1 MTPPTIDP
9 RLINML
15 KKSKEFL
22 EVSESK
28 IPLKKNSTVVTEA
41 LANTSSDPNYQP
53 TNNYQRAESTPIYSE
68 YDEKEM
74 LYSTPTPQRR
84 NNDVYDYSEEQLNAS
99 KMPSEI
105 KEIMAKHKLP
115 KHASPTSMYS
125 TEQLVEA
132 MGGPKK
138 QVVTETQKKPQG
150 DMITI
155 SKTQLNELVSNMVDK
170 KLLEY
175 FTKSYNKIITQE
187 TVKSTINTLIRE
199 GKIET
204 KKKPV

>member
-1 MTPPTIDP
+1 
-9 RLINML
+9 
-15 KKSKEFL
+15 
-22 EVSESK
+22 
-28 IPLKKNSTVVTEA
+28 
-41 LANTSSDPNYQP
+41 
-53 TNNYQRAESTPIYSE
+53 
-68 YDEKEM
+68 
-74 LYSTPTPQRR
+74 
-84 NNDVYDYSEEQLNAS
+84 
-99 KMPSEI
+99 MPSAI

-115 KHASPTSMYS
+115 KYASPTSMYS